1 MALTPQRQEELA
13 ALLADDGAALAS
25 RYPEVADYLRASA
38 TFARPA
44 DPALAAAED
53 AFDLRLLD
61 YMTGGASENPYWDIV
76 GPAVGPS
83 ARHARE
89 VNGGSPTTTS
99 SRLRYVQDLLQAAY
113 AFAIPSPET
122 LAWVVAATEGR
133 AVVEIG
139 AGRGYWA
146 HQLSELGVD
155 VDAYDHRPPGEPAAN
170 SWFPPVAGQPAVWHP
185 VGSLRDLAAA
195 DRGARESRAEHVLFL
210 CWPPAWGHPLAA
222 NALRAY
228 TRRGGD
234 RLIYV
239 GEIEGD
245 KCADPQFFED
255 LRDNWRL
262 TDEDPNHVVWCT
274 LHDVA
279 QCWTRV
285 S

>member
-1 MALTPQRQEELA
+1 
-13 ALLADDGAALAS
+13 
-25 RYPEVADYLRASA
+25 
-38 TFARPA
+38 
-44 DPALAAAED
+44 
-53 AFDLRLLD
+53 
-61 YMTGGASENPYWDIV
+61 MTGGTSTNPYWDIV

-83 ARHARE
+83 ELHARE
-89 VNGGSPTTTS
+89 VNGGSRTTS

-122 LAWVVAATEGR
+122 LAWLVGATEGR

-155 VDAYDHRPPGEPAAN
+155 VRAYDNSPPGETGDN
-170 SWFPPVAGQPAVWHP
+170 TWFPPVVGQPAVWHP
-185 VGSLRDLAAA
+185 VGDLSDLAVA
-195 DRGARESRAEHVLFL
+195 DRQARARGQPTEHVLFL

-228 TRRGGD
+228 RRRGGD

-239 GEIEGD
+239 GETHGD

-262 TDEDPNHVVWCT
+262 ADQDPDHVVWCT

-285 S
+285 R